1 MEAAKQNRKR
11 WGRRLRDRLVDR
23 DGTQNP
29 RLRRYELANLLLF
42 VDDDLRETALAIGG
56 IETFLTAALALL
68 EKEDL
73 DATELQALAG
83 NADVLDRLDYLG
95 ETLASLRRRMGL
107 IAETLKE

>member
-1 MEAAKQNRKR
+1 MEAANRKR

-29 RLRRYELANLLLF
+29 RLRRYELANLMLF

-56 IETFLTAALALL
+56 IEGFLTAALALL

-73 DATELQALAG
+73 DADELSSLAG
-83 NADVLDRLDYLG
+83 DEEVLERLDYLG
-95 ETLASLRRRMGL
+95 ETVASLRRRMGL
-107 IAETLKE
+107 IASSLKG

>member
-1 MEAAKQNRKR
+1 MDALPKVR
-11 WGRRLRDRLVDR
+11 GRRLRDRLVER

-56 IETFLTAALALL
+56 IEGFLTAALALL

-73 DATELQALAG
+73 EAGELAALASG
-83 NADVLDRLDYLG
+83 DEVLDRLDYLA
-95 ETLASLRRRMGL
+95 ETLGSLRRRMGL
-107 IAETLKE
+107 IAQSLRE

>member
-1 MEAAKQNRKR
+1 MEAANRKR
-11 WGRRLRDRLVDR
+11 FGRRLRDRLVDR

-29 RLRRYELANLLLF
+29 RLRRYELSNLLLF

-56 IETFLTAALALL
+56 IEGFLTAALELL

-73 DATELQALAG
+73 EAWELSALAG
-83 NADVLDRLDYLG
+83 NADVLDRLDVLG

-107 IAETLKE
+107 IAATIKE